1 MTKAQ
6 VKRSPFFFVGDKYKL
21 IPQLSQFFPDDISTY
36 IEPFVGG
43 GSSLINVNAQSY
55 IANDINEYVVG
66 LHKALSEYTDDPQ
79 SLLDKLF
86 GIIEHYRLSCSYQG
100 KTVPDELKR
109 KYVKT
114 YYSHY
119 NKAGYLDLRNDYN
132 ADRSDMLLLYILL
145 IFGFNHVIRFNSAGS
160 FNLPVDN
167 VDFNKN
173 VYNALI
179 GYLGFMK
186 EHKVAFCCLDY
197 KEFLSE
203 MTFDSRAFVYLDP
216 PHLISASEYNKLW
229 NEAKEAEMYEVLDE
243 LDKRGVRFGVSNL
256 LRHKGQEN
264 PLLLEWSKKYKVFEV
279 SSNYISFND
288 NTVKKN
294 SAEVYVT
301 NYEKD

>member
-1 MTKAQ
+1 M
-6 VKRSPFFFVGDKYKL
+6 
-21 IPQLSQFFPDDISTY
+21 
-36 IEPFVGG
+36 
-43 GSSLINVNAQSY
+43 
-55 IANDINEYVVG
+55 
-66 LHKALSEYTDDPQ
+66 
-79 SLLDKLF
+79 
-86 GIIEHYRLSCSYQG
+86 
-100 KTVPDELKR
+100 
-109 KYVKT
+109 
-114 YYSHY
+114 
-119 NKAGYLDLRNDYN
+119 
-132 ADRSDMLLLYILL
+132 
-145 IFGFNHVIRFNSAGS
+145 
-160 FNLPVDN
+160 
-167 VDFNKN
+167 DFNKN

-186 EHKVAFCCLDY
+186 EHKVAFRCLDY

-264 PLLLEWSKKYKVFEV
+264 PLLLELSKKYKVFEV